1 MPKVNLKSCGS
12 KWQMSNNPTSNT
24 HKLLGNH
31 SHGLTF
37 VVSAPAGTGK
47 TTLVDMLL
55 NDFPCAVRS
64 ISSTTRPKRLHEVEG
79 VDYFFLSDEEFKKKI
94 EEGQFLEHVT
104 LFGYHYGT
112 SKQQVEKLKSE
123 GKHVFLVIDTQGA
136 LHLMGQVAA
145 TYIFILPPSFE
156 ELARRL
162 QERGTEN
169 YESLSKRLHEAEREI
184 ATSTAYNY
192 VIVNDELKTAYEVL
206 KSIVIAEEH
215 RIR

>member
-1 MPKVNLKSCGS
+1 
-12 KWQMSNNPTSNT
+12 MSNK
-24 HKLLGNH
+24 HKLIGNA
-31 SHGLTF
+31 SHGHFF

-47 TTLVDMLL
+47 STLVEMLTCE
-55 NDFPCAVRS
+55 FSCVVRS
-64 ISSTTRPKRLHEVEG
+64 ISTTTRPIRPLEREG
-79 VDYFFLSDEEFKKKI
+79 VDYFFVSDEEFEKKI

-104 LFGYHYGT
+104 LFGYKYGT
-112 SKQQVEKLKSE
+112 SRLQVEKLKSE
-123 GKHVFLVIDTQGA
+123 GKHVILVIDTQGA

-169 YESLSKRLHEAEREI
+169 YESLSRRLHEAEREI

>member
-1 MPKVNLKSCGS
+1 
-12 KWQMSNNPTSNT
+12 MSNK
-24 HKLLGNH
+24 HKLVGNH
-31 SHGLTF
+31 SHGLLF

-47 TTLVDMLL
+47 TTLVEMLT
-55 NDFPCAVRS
+55 DEFSCITRS
-64 ISSTTRPKRLHEVEG
+64 ISSTTRLKRPNEVDG
-79 VDYFFLSDEEFKKKI
+79 QDYCFLTDEEFEKKI
-94 EEGQFLEHVT
+94 NEDQFLEHVT

-112 SKQQVEKLKSE
+112 SKHQVEKLRAE
-123 GKHVFLVIDTQGA
+123 GKHVVLVIDTQGA

-184 ATSTAYNY
+184 ATSTAYQY
-192 VIVNDELKTAYEVL
+192 VIVNDDIKIAYEVL
-206 KSIVIAEEH
+206 KSIIIAEEH

>member
-1 MPKVNLKSCGS
+1 
-12 KWQMSNNPTSNT
+12 MSNK

-31 SHGLTF
+31 SHGHLF
-37 VVSAPAGTGK
+37 VLSAPAGTGK
-47 TTLVDMLL
+47 TTLVEMLTQEF
-55 NDFPCAVRS
+55 DCVKRS
-64 ISSTTRPKRLHEVEG
+64 VSCTTRPKRPNEVDG
-79 VDYFFLSDEEFKKKI
+79 VDYNFLTEEAFVKKI
-94 EEGQFLEHVT
+94 NEGQFLEHVT

-112 SKQQVEKLKSE
+112 SRHQVEKLRSE

-145 TYIFILPPSFE
+145 TFIFVLPPSFE

-184 ATSTAYNY
+184 ATSTAYHY

>member
-1 MPKVNLKSCGS
+1 
-12 KWQMSNNPTSNT
+12 MSNN

-31 SHGLTF
+31 SHGLLF
-37 VVSAPAGTGK
+37 IVSAPAGTGK
-47 TTLVDMLL
+47 TTLVEMLTRE
-55 NDFPCAVRS
+55 FACVTRS
-64 ISSTTRPKRLHEVEG
+64 ISTTTRPKRPNEVDG
-79 VDYFFLSDEEFKKKI
+79 VDYCFTSEEEFVKKVQ
-94 EEGQFLEHVT
+94 EGQFLEHVT

-112 SKQQVEKLKSE
+112 SKLQVEKLRAE

-145 TYIFILPPSFE
+145 TFIFILPPSFE

-169 YESLSKRLHEAEREI
+169 YDSLSKRLQEAEREI
-184 ATSTAYNY
+184 ATSCAYQY
-192 VIVNDELKTAYEVL
+192 VIVNDEIQTAYQVL

>member
-1 MPKVNLKSCGS
+1 
-12 KWQMSNNPTSNT
+12 MSNN
-24 HKLLGNH
+24 HKVLGNH
-31 SHGLTF
+31 SHGLLF
-37 VVSAPAGTGK
+37 IVSAPAGTGK
-47 TTLVDMLL
+47 TTLVEMLV
-55 NDFPCAVRS
+55 NEFACVTRS
-64 ISSTTRPKRLHEVEG
+64 ISTTTRPKRPNEVDG
-79 VDYFFLSDEEFKKKI
+79 VDYCFVAEEEFEKKVQ
-94 EEGQFLEHVT
+94 EGQFLEHVT

-112 SKQQVEKLKSE
+112 SKLQVEKLRAE

-145 TYIFILPPSFE
+145 TFIFILPPSFE

-169 YESLSKRLHEAEREI
+169 YDSLSKRLQEAEREI
-184 ATSTAYNY
+184 ATSTAYQY
-192 VIVNDELKTAYEVL
+192 VIVNDQIETAYQVL

>member
-1 MPKVNLKSCGS
+1 M
-12 KWQMSNNPTSNT
+12 
-24 HKLLGNH
+24 LGNH
-31 SHGLTF
+31 SHGLLF
-37 VVSAPAGTGK
+37 VLSAPAGTGK
-47 TTLVDMLL
+47 TTLVEMLTKEF
-55 NDFPCAVRS
+55 DSVVRS
-64 ISSTTRPKRLHEVEG
+64 VSCTTRPKRPTEQDG
-79 VDYFFLSDEEFKKKI
+79 VDYWFLNEEEFVKKVH
-94 EEGQFLEHVT
+94 EGQFLEHVT

-112 SKQQVEKLKSE
+112 GKQQVEKLRSE

-145 TYIFILPPSFE
+145 TFIFVLPPSFE

-169 YESLSKRLHEAEREI
+169 YETLSRRLHEAEREI
-184 ATSTAYNY
+184 ATSTAYHY
-192 VIVNDELKTAYEVL
+192 VIVNDELETAYNVL